1 MMLIVLLLIS
11 GGVFGLV
18 GWLKNR
24 SGIHFEEQEDEHTAL
39 DILRVRYAKSEID
52 SDEYKEKL
60 GVLLRD
66 DEGV

>member
-1 MMLIVLLLIS
+1 MMVIVLLLIA

-18 GWLKNR
+18 GWLKDR
-24 SGIHFEEQEDEHTAL
+24 SGIRFEEQEDEHTAL

-52 SDEYKEKL
+52 SDEYKDKL
-60 GVLLRD
+60 RVLLRD